1 MSSFSASSW
10 LRDLTVFWASS
21 DDGAFEGLIL
31 SRRCSLLG
39 AMLLEVIL
47 DVWIPITREREEKQ
61 RGLAG

>member
-1 MSSFSASSW
+1 